1 VDADWATARSL
12 RVVANNLFGK
22 ATQQYVPNVYPSH
35 AQSGEG
41 FHQAPTHQK
50 KCNEPYL
57 ESVKRGGGMESGIS
71 FQGLMH
77 HGWEMG
83 IEPTLN
89 LETKR
94 LPDAGGT
101 NRSASEL

>member
-1 VDADWATARSL
+1 
-12 RVVANNLFGK
+12 
-22 ATQQYVPNVYPSH
+22 
-35 AQSGEG
+35 
-41 FHQAPTHQK
+41 
-50 KCNEPYL
+50 
-57 ESVKRGGGMESGIS
+57 
-71 FQGLMH
+71 MH